1 MHVTEFF
8 DKAAGSV
15 PPAGMHHSCAPEK
28 KLLSSRLKLCSA
40 AAAAAAPQK
49 QCMLAVGL
57 HMKV

>member
-1 MHVTEFF
+1 MTDVC
-8 DKAAGSV
+8 DQAAGSV

-40 AAAAAAPQK
+40 AAAAPQV
-49 QCMLAVGL
+49 QCMSAVGL